1 MGLLLKCLRWRF
13 DKGTSIGNFED
24 PWLPSDDS
32 SFVQSDALPG
42 LENMIACDLSN
53 DDDNFYSMKSGH
65 HLAIQAN
72 TSLSQQCVEGPWL
85 TLWNLSLPP
94 KFKMFI
100 WGFLHDF
107 VPCKS
112 RLFSKV
118 FQCVSSLATNLPSL
132 PRRWQRPSDIWVKC
146 NVDTVVSR
154 DLRYTV
160 LAVIIRDK
168 HGKFIKGKTLCL
180 STCLDPAHAEVMAI
194 RDG

>member
-1 MGLLLKCLRWRF
+1 M
-13 DKGTSIGNFED
+13 IG
-24 PWLPSDDS
+24 

-53 DDDNFYSMKSGH
+53 DDDDFYGVKSGY

-100 WGFLHDF
+100 WGCLHDF
-107 VPCKS
+107 VPCRS
-112 RLFSKV
+112 RLFSKNVIPQPDQIISFAHIFLHDWRAAIEV
-118 FQCVSSLATNLPSL
+118 FQCVSSLAANLPSL

-154 DLRYTV
+154 DHGYTG

-168 HGKFIKGKTLCL
+168 HGEFIKGKTLCL
-180 STCLDPAHAEVMAI
+180 STGLDPAHAEVMAI